1 MLTPNFD
8 FKYLTHLLR
17 LQIVGNKAKGRISK
31 RVFSQQNKGR
41 ISQQQSTPNFAK
53 NEHERAL
60 PGTFSYL

>member
-1 MLTPNFD
+1 M
-8 FKYLTHLLR
+8 LR

-41 ISQQQSTPNFAK
+41 ISQQQSTPDFAK

-60 PGTFSYL
+60 PVVHEILDVHAS